1 MNILDQ
7 KLMKLRHDDIES
19 VKEQAVKLR
28 ETATSVEEVI
38 KVLKVYLATLRNIIT
53 EVSARQPNDNF
64 KRT

>member
-1 MNILDQ
+1 MNMLDQ

-38 KVLKVYLATLRNIIT
+38 KELKVYLATLRNIIT
-53 EVSARQPNDNF
+53 EVSAPQSNDSF
-64 KRT
+64 KGT

>member
-7 KLMKLRHDDIES
+7 KLMKLRHDDIEG

-38 KVLKVYLATLRNIIT
+38 KELKVYLATLRNIIT
-53 EVSARQPNDNF
+53 EVSARQSNDNF
-64 KRT
+64 KGT

>member
-38 KVLKVYLATLRNIIT
+38 KELKVYLATLRNIIT
-53 EVSARQPNDNF
+53 EVSTPQSNDNF
-64 KRT
+64 KGT